1 MSSFDHVEARITPT
15 DADGMQRV
23 RMTYRTRSGFGGMN
37 VERARAVIRNSDCK
51 LLGWEP
57 G

>member
-1 MSSFDHVEARITPT
+1 
-15 DADGMQRV
+15 
-23 RMTYRTRSGFGGMN
+23 MTYRARNGFGGMN